1 MKNYIIIYD
10 TDNGQKETHCTAEQ
24 LERVKK
30 IINDFFGVNSINTI
44 AQEQTKEDTR
54 K

>member
-24 LERVKK
+24 LAHVKQ
-30 IINDFFGVNSINTI
+30 IINDFYGENAINTI
-44 AQEQTKEDTR
+44 AQA
-54 K
+54 